1 MEKTISE
8 NKEVSTELVLRE
20 KRLQM
25 TNEFAEAVVD
35 YGQDHPYPG
44 VLQSRFRTFD
54 AFVHEY
60 FGLIWNSKNAEYSKP
75 VLKDATEEETK

>member
-1 MEKTISE
+1 MENLE
-8 NKEVSTELVLRE
+8 NKDVLTELVLRE

-35 YGQDHPYPG
+35 YGQEHPYPA

-60 FGLIWNSKNAEYSKP
+60 FGLIWNSKNAEYTKP
-75 VLKDATEEETK
+75 VLKDAEDDKQSK